1 MWPTRYS
8 RQRRAFINV
17 REMKA
22 FIDAT
27 HDSDFDSDGMVGDDF
42 NAERSVYTDD
52 AGAPRRI
59 AFAVIAC

>member
-1 MWPTRYS
+1 
-8 RQRRAFINV
+8 
-17 REMKA
+17 MKA